1 MKTTKVKKIL
11 ILLVTSLIF
20 IQSAF
25 SQVSTSFGAPDCGQ
39 WATKAKS
46 NPSYKSW
53 VVGYLSGLNSA
64 LFTSKNDPLDKI
76 NSAEQIFLW
85 MDNFCQR
92 NPLKNVQDGGNA
104 LYLELGGNKK

>member
-1 MKTTKVKKIL
+1 MKTSKVKNLL
-11 ILLVTSLIF
+11 IAFVTSLIF
-20 IQSAF
+20 IHPAI
-25 SQVSTSFGAPDCGQ
+25 SQISTSFGASDCGQ
-39 WATKAKS
+39 WVAKSKS
-46 NPSYKSW
+46 NPAYRTW
-53 VVGYLSGLNSA
+53 LLGYMSGLNSA

-104 LYLELGGNKK
+104 LFLELQKNK